1 VLGNHEY
8 YAGRDRSR
16 ALLAGAGFTVLDN
29 SSVELAPGLHIAGI
43 PDARGSSQTGAP
55 EADLDAALAGLPAD
69 DVVVLLQHAPE
80 AEQRAAKAG
89 VDLMLNGHTHGG
101 QLWPF
106 HYLVQR
112 AYPHYAGVYQVGGM
126 TQVVSR
132 GSGQWGP
139 PMRFLAP
146 SEIYLITLRRA
157 NR

>member
-1 VLGNHEY
+1 
-8 YAGRDRSR
+8 
-16 ALLAGAGFTVLDN
+16 VLDN
-29 SSVELAPGLHIAGI
+29 ASVELAPGLHLAGV
-43 PDARGSSQTGAP
+43 PDARGSAQTGRP
-55 EADLDAALAGLPAD
+55 EADLDVALAGLPAGD
-69 DVVVLLQHAPE
+69 AIVLLQHAPE
-80 AEQRAAKAG
+80 QERRAADAG

-112 AYPHYAGVYQVGGM
+112 AYPHYAGLYRVGAM
-126 TQVVSR
+126 TQIVSR

-157 NR
+157 DG